1 MVEIGAV
8 KARIL
13 IERGRASLRAIGVL
27 VAIAIVSVI
36 PVRADQTAAQ
46 KRTSTGAATSHRR
59 AAAKTPVPA
68 PQISAVPPEPVAPK
82 PPDWPAN
89 AEPSAATVEWNSKG
103 LQINASNSS
112 LQQILKDVATATGA
126 KVSGL
131 GADQRVFGSY
141 GPGPARDV
149 LSELLVG
156 SGYNVLMVG
165 EQGQGTPREIVLS
178 KQASGPSQRQTNSQS
193 QSNDDSGANTDVE
206 EQPQPPPPPQPQAP
220 LQAPAPVNNNPSGF
234 GPGGGQ
240 PQPRTPQQILQEM
253 QQRQQ
258 QIEQLQQQQHNQQP
272 QPPQ

>member
-1 MVEIGAV
+1 MVEIGTV

-13 IERGRASLRAIGVL
+13 NGRGQAFLCAIAVL
-27 VAIAIVSVI
+27 VALAICMMQA
-36 PVRADQTAAQ
+36 RADQTATQ
-46 KRTSTGAATSHRR
+46 KRTSTGAASSHKRV
-59 AAAKTPVPA
+59 AAKTQVVA
-68 PQISAVPPEPVAPK
+68 PQVSAVPPEPVAPK

-89 AEPSAATVEWNSKG
+89 AEPSTATVEWNSKG
-103 LQINASNSS
+103 LQIAASNSS

-131 GADQRVFGSY
+131 GADQRVFGSF

-149 LSELLVG
+149 LSQLLEG

-165 EQGQGTPREIVLS
+165 EQGQGAPREIVLS
-178 KQASGPSQRQTNSQS
+178 KQQSGPSQRPMNS
-193 QSNDDSGANTDVE
+193 QSNDDSDANSDVD

-220 LQAPAPVNNNPSGF
+220 LQAPPPINNPNGF

-258 QIEQLQQQQHNQQP
+258 QIEQLQQQQHNQQQ

>member
-1 MVEIGAV
+1 MVEIEAV
-8 KARIL
+8 KTRIK
-13 IERGRASLRAIGVL
+13 IGRAQPLLRAIGIL
-27 VAIAIVSVI
+27 AALAICMTPA
-36 PVRADQTAAQ
+36 RADQTAAP
-46 KRTSTGAATSHRR
+46 KRASTAAASSHKR
-59 AAAKTPVPA
+59 AAKAPVPA
-68 PQISAVPPEPVAPK
+68 SHVSAVPPEPVAPK

-89 AEPSAATVEWNSKG
+89 AEPSAATIEWNSRG

-131 GADQRVFGSY
+131 GADQRVFGSF

-149 LSELLVG
+149 LSQLLVG

-178 KQASGPSQRQTNSQS
+178 KQASGSSQRQTNSQS
-193 QSNDDSGANTDVE
+193 QNNDDSGANSDVD
-206 EQPQPPPPPQPQAP
+206 EQPQPPPPTQPQAP

>member
-13 IERGRASLRAIGVL
+13 SERGRVSLCAIGVL
-27 VAIAIVSVI
+27 VALATCMVQA
-36 PVRADQTAAQ
+36 RADQTATQ
-46 KRTSTGAATSHRR
+46 KRASTGAAGSHKRT
-59 AAAKTPVPA
+59 AAKAPVVP

-131 GADQRVFGSY
+131 GTDQRVFGSY

-178 KQASGPSQRQTNSQS
+178 KQASGSSQRQTNSQS
-193 QSNDDSGANTDVE
+193 QSNDDSGANSDVD
-206 EQPQPPPPPQPQAP
+206 EQPQAPPQPQAP